1 VDALL
6 TSFIAAGLAE
16 IGDRTQLLAALL
28 AARYGRPGPIL
39 LGVGLGALI
48 HMALAAI
55 AGAFVNDFVPP
66 ATNALLL
73 AVLLAF
79 AGLIGLFA
87 RTPPD
92 EAVTAGSRPF
102 WAAFTGAFALEFADK
117 SQFLTFGLAAWT
129 DQPALTA
136 AGATAGILAACLPAV
151 ALGAR
156 FADAVPL
163 TPLRVGA
170 AGLFLLTA
178 AIVAVSA
185 LGLI

>member
-28 AARYGRPGPIL
+28 AARYGRAGPIL
-39 LGVGLGALI
+39 AGLTLGALV
-48 HMALAAI
+48 HMVLAAI
-55 AGAFVNDFVPP
+55 AGALVNDFVL
-66 ATNALLL
+66 AVTNALLL

-79 AGLIGLFA
+79 AGIMGLFA
-87 RTPPD
+87 RTPPAD
-92 EAVTAGSRPF
+92 AAGGAQPF
-102 WAAFTGAFALEFADK
+102 RAAFAGAFALEFADK

-136 AGATAGILAACLPAV
+136 AGATAGILAACLPAI

-156 FADAVPL
+156 FADTVPL
-163 TPLRVGA
+163 APLRIGA
-170 AGLFLLTA
+170 AALFLLTA
-178 AIVAVSA
+178 ATLAVSA
-185 LGLI
+185 LGLV